1 MKVLLL
7 NQFFHPD
14 LSATAQIAT
23 DLAEDLVASGID
35 VTALAGRGSYLG
47 GAQLAARDGH
57 AGVSIVRS
65 AATSL
70 GKRTLLHRAV
80 DYASFYVTATAALA
94 ALPRHDVV
102 VALTTP
108 PLIAATALA
117 AKALKGSRVVYWV
130 QDLYPEVAVAFGA
143 LRARAPLAAAMRSVS
158 RAVMRRSDLVVT
170 LGDAMRERCIAAG
183 AAPERTVVVPNW
195 SDAAAVRPVAHERNG
210 LRAAIAGDARFVVMY
225 SGNMGRAHD
234 IATLLDAA
242 RRLRDDPGIAFV
254 FVGDGAKRAEVE
266 AAARELPNVRLGRY
280 QPRDR
285 LSEALSAG
293 DAHLVALSPE
303 IEGLIEPSKL
313 YGIMAAG
320 RPSLFVGPR
329 GSEVARTIAREG
341 CGRVI
346 DNGDGA
352 GLAAAIRELAGTPEI
367 ALELGRRA
375 RTALEHH
382 YDRRIATARFAALL
396 RDVCGA
402 GARTPAL
409 AP

>member
-1 MKVLLL
+1 
-7 NQFFHPD
+7 
-14 LSATAQIAT
+14 
-23 DLAEDLVASGID
+23 
-35 VTALAGRGSYLG
+35 
-47 GAQLAARDGH
+47 
-57 AGVSIVRS
+57 
-65 AATSL
+65 
-70 GKRTLLHRAV
+70 
-80 DYASFYVTATAALA
+80 
-94 ALPRHDVV
+94 
-102 VALTTP
+102 
-108 PLIAATALA
+108 
-117 AKALKGSRVVYWV
+117 
-130 QDLYPEVAVAFGA
+130 
-143 LRARAPLAAAMRSVS
+143 
-158 RAVMRRSDLVVT
+158 
-170 LGDAMRERCIAAG
+170 MRERCIAAG